1 MSESMPESVPN
12 EQSFERDQVIKIIN
26 SVIAKVED
34 AEDGTNSKIYAELQD
49 LQKIIQDARSAIG
62 ATRPDD
68 IKDKHIPIATD
79 ELDAVVAATAEA
91 TGTIMDAAEI
101 IMEKAGEAGGE
112 HGDAITNEVMKIF
125 EACSFQDITGQRIT
139 NVVKTLKDI
148 EGKVS
153 KMIAIISSKIP
164 GIAGA
169 GECNIEFPEEA
180 DTRTEDEKLLNG
192 PQMADKAISQED
204 IDKLLSD
211 F

>member
-1 MSESMPESVPN
+1 MSDPMPAGEH

-26 SVIAKVED
+26 SVIEKVEH
-34 AEDGTNSKIYAELQD
+34 AEDESTSVIYQELQE
-49 LQKIIQDARSAIG
+49 LQKIIEEARSAIG

-79 ELDAVVAATAEA
+79 ELDAVVESTAEA
-91 TGTIMDAAEI
+91 TGTIMDAAES
-101 IMEKAGEAGGE
+101 IMEKAGEIGGE
-112 HGDAITNEVMKIF
+112 QGDAITNEVMKIF

-139 NVVKTLKDI
+139 NVVKTLKEI
-148 EGKVS
+148 ESKVG
-153 KMIAIISSKIP
+153 KMISIIVSRLP
-164 GIAGA
+164 GINHASDDVT
-169 GECNIEFPEEA
+169 EDV

-192 PQMADKAISQED
+192 PQMADKAITQDD